1 MARTLKKEEIISDG
15 KLIINVTSANQQR
28 IINEKAVTKLLA
40 LSQTIIQNLKSEYS
54 MNLFMRTLVDKSGIE
69 GVEGEV
75 LIPKSYD
82 ENLALSRVEMIN
94 NNVEVIS
101 DPEPGED
108 PQTHIDIYSKC
119 LDTKARKSI
128 LDKYNAVLIK
138 KKELAPM
145 MEQGTDGQ

>member
-1 MARTLKKEEIISDG
+1 MSGE
-15 KLIINVTSANQQR
+15 
-28 IINEKAVTKLLA
+28 
-40 LSQTIIQNLKSEYS
+40 
-54 MNLFMRTLVDKSGIE
+54 TLVP
-69 GVEGEV
+69 
-75 LIPKSYD
+75 LSYD